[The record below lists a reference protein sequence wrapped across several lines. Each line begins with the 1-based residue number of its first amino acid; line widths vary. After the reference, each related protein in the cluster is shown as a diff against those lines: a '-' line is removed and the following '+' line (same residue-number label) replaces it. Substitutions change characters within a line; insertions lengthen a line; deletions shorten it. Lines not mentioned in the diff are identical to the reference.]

1 MCATAAGGGDRTC
14 GVSAYQF
21 PAATPARPQAPSGD
35 PTAVMGRRTGAWV
48 VDFLLFVLVAMFVGP
63 TPLSPL
69 AEYVDTDEFPG
80 ITCDVIESS
89 NDVSTCL
96 EFGDRLYFTEGGDAA
111 IALVVLWVAFPVVYA
126 AVQGATGA
134 SPGKA
139 LFGVRVV
146 DEQGNRPGFGRSLG
160 RTALWIVDLAPW
172 CIPGLVGFIVGLT
185 SKGHRRVGDMAV
197 KTFVVSK
204 AHTGPVV
211 VPGLTSGAVGPG
223 YGPPGQP
230 WGAPPPGGASG
241 GAPGWGA
248 PPQAPQFGGQAAP
261 PGAYPSGGPPPSV
274 ADQRPAPPSG
284 WAAPGA
290 ASRSPASGTPAP
302 SGPGAAPSGP
312 GEPRPEPPASGA
324 ASVSSPTPSG
334 PGATPSGQAP
344 GAGERPGGGAP
355 ADRPSPADRPAGSD
369 APGAA
374 GAPQPT
380 PSPTPG
386 GQAAQA
392 SYNPQWDAARGTY
405 IVWEPNRGKWL
416 GWDEAA
422 QEWKPL

>member
-1 MCATAAGGGDRTC
+1 M
-14 GVSAYQF
+14 SAYQF

-48 VDFLLFVLVAMFVGP
+48 VDFLLFMLVAMFVGP
-63 TPLSPL
+63 SPLSPL

-80 ITCDVIESS
+80 ITCEVIESG

-111 IALVVLWVAFPVVYA
+111 IALLVLWVAFPLVYA

-146 DEQGNRPGFGRSLG
+146 DEQGNHPGFGRSLG

-172 CIPGLVGFIVGLT
+172 IIPGLVGFIVGLT
-185 SKGHRRVGDMAV
+185 SKGHRRVGDMAA

-204 AHTGPVV
+204 AHSGPVV
-211 VPGLTSGAVGPG
+211 VPGLTPAAPGHGPSS
-223 YGPPGQP
+223 QP
-230 WGAPPPGGASG
+230 WGAPPPGAHAG
-241 GAPGWGA
+241 GPPGWGA
-248 PPQAPQFGGQAAP
+248 LPQGSPPGGAGAPA
-261 PGAYPSGGPPPSV
+261 PGAYSPAGPAPGG
-274 ADQRPAPPSG
+274 AEHRPAPPSG
-284 WAAPGA
+284 WAPPGGA
-290 ASRSPASGTPAP
+290 APSPATGTPVPSGRTAP
-302 SGPGAAPSGP
+302 SGPADT
-312 GEPRPEPPASGA
+312 RPEPPGAGAGSGP
-324 ASVSSPTPSG
+324 SPTP
-334 PGATPSGQAP
+334 PGAGTTPSGQAP
-344 GAGERPGGGAP
+344 GDREQPGGDGAP
-355 ADRPSPADRPAGSD
+355 ADRPSSADRPGVD
-369 APGAA
+369 APAGG
-374 GAPQPT
+374 GAPQP
-380 PSPTPG
+380 SPAASSG

-405 IVWEPNRGKWL
+405 IVWEPNRGTWL

>member
-1 MCATAAGGGDRTC
+1 M
-14 GVSAYQF
+14 SAYQF
-21 PAATPARPQAPSGD
+21 PAATPAHPQARSGD

-63 TPLSPL
+63 SPLSPL

-89 NDVSTCL
+89 NDASTCL
-96 EFGDRLYFTEGGDAA
+96 EFGDRLYFTEDGDAA

-139 LFGVRVV
+139 LFGIRVV

-172 CIPGLVGFIVGLT
+172 CIPGLLGFIVGLT
-185 SKGHRRVGDMAV
+185 SKGHRRIGDMAV

-204 AHTGPVV
+204 THTGPVV
-211 VPGLTSGAVGPG
+211 VPGLTSGGVAPG

-230 WGAPPPGGASG
+230 WGAPPPGGQ
-241 GAPGWGA
+241 PGWGA
-248 PPQAPQFGGQAAP
+248 PPQAPPPGGRGAP
-261 PGAYPSGGPPPSV
+261 PGAHARGGPPPPG

-284 WAAPGA
+284 WAPPGA
-290 ASRSPASGTPAP
+290 ASPSPASGTPAP
-302 SGPGAAPSGP
+302 Y
-312 GEPRPEPPASGA
+312 
-324 ASVSSPTPSG
+324 G
-334 PGATPSGQAP
+334 PGATD
-344 GAGERPGGGAP
+344 AP
-355 ADRPSPADRPAGSD
+355 ADRPSPADRPASGD

-374 GAPQPT
+374 GAPQPS

>member
-1 MCATAAGGGDRTC
+1 MVARATAAGGGDRTC

-63 TPLSPL
+63 SPLSPL

-80 ITCDVIESS
+80 ITCDVIESG
-89 NDVSTCL
+89 NDVTTCV

-111 IALVVLWVAFPVVYA
+111 VALVVLWVAFPLVYA

-146 DEQGNRPGFGRSLG
+146 DEQGDRPGFGRSLG
-160 RTALWIVDLAPW
+160 RTALWIVDLFPY
-172 CIPGLVGFIVGLT
+172 CIPGLLAFIVGLT
-185 SKGHRRVGDMAV
+185 STGHRRIGDMAV

-204 AHTGPVV
+204 SHTGPVV
-211 VPGLTSGAVGPG
+211 VPGLTSGGIAPG

-230 WGAPPPGGASG
+230 WGAPPPGAPAG
-241 GAPGWGA
+241 GPPGWGA
-248 PPQAPQFGGQAAP
+248 PPQAPPPGGQGTP
-261 PGAYPSGGPPPSV
+261 PGAYPSGGPPTPG

-284 WAAPGA
+284 WAP
-290 ASRSPASGTPAP
+290 
-302 SGPGAAPSGP
+302 P
-312 GEPRPEPPASGA
+312 GESRPEPPDSSSASI
-324 ASVSSPTPSG
+324 STP
-334 PGATPSGQAP
+334 TPSGQAP
-344 GAGERPGGGAP
+344 GAGERPAGGESAP
-355 ADRPSPADRPAGSD
+355 TDRPSPADRPSGGD
-369 APGAA
+369 APGVA

-386 GQAAQA
+386 GQAGQAAQTGQP

>member
-1 MCATAAGGGDRTC
+1 M
-14 GVSAYQF
+14 SAYQF

-48 VDFLLFVLVAMFVGP
+48 IDFLLFVLVAMFVGP
-63 TPLSPL
+63 SPLSPL

-80 ITCDVIESS
+80 ITCDVIESG
-89 NDVSTCL
+89 NDVTTCV

-111 IALVVLWVAFPVVYA
+111 VALVVLWVAFPLVYA

-146 DEQGNRPGFGRSLG
+146 DEQGDRPGFGRSLG
-160 RTALWIVDLAPW
+160 RTALWIVDLFPY
-172 CIPGLVGFIVGLT
+172 CIPGLLAFIVGLT
-185 SKGHRRVGDMAV
+185 STGHRRIGDMAV

-204 AHTGPVV
+204 SHTGPVV
-211 VPGLTSGAVGPG
+211 VPGLTSGGIAPG

-230 WGAPPPGGASG
+230 WGAPPPGAPAG
-241 GAPGWGA
+241 GPPGWGA
-248 PPQAPQFGGQAAP
+248 PPQAPPPGGQGTP
-261 PGAYPSGGPPPSV
+261 PGAYPSGGPPTPG

-284 WAAPGA
+284 WAP
-290 ASRSPASGTPAP
+290 
-302 SGPGAAPSGP
+302 P
-312 GEPRPEPPASGA
+312 GESRPEPPGSGA
-324 ASVSSPTPSG
+324 TSISTP
-334 PGATPSGQAP
+334 TPSGQAP
-344 GAGERPGGGAP
+344 GAGERPAGGEGAP
-355 ADRPSPADRPAGSD
+355 TDRPSPADRPSGGD

-374 GAPQPT
+374 GSPQPT

-386 GQAAQA
+386 GQAGQPGQAAQTGQP